1 MTVAARGHGHGHVFV
16 MTPRRRGEGVDAGI
30 RFPRARVFREKRAA
44 KDSTVLAEPRPLL
57 PSRHARILLSGSR
70 LSMGTTGTRNRVGRG
85 ERSLG
90 TPSGHSSE
98 FSEHL
103 LRTAEIPV
111 HAHSTEHVDRLGEMC
126 PRLSNLTRG
135 REQMSV
141 TEVAPGQLR

>member
-1 MTVAARGHGHGHVFV
+1 MPEFDFHVRAYPERNA
-16 MTPRRRGEGVDAGI
+16 PRKIRRSWRSPD
-30 RFPRARVFREKRAA
+30 R
-44 KDSTVLAEPRPLL
+44 SYRPDTLGFCF
-57 PSRHARILLSGSR
+57 SGSR

-135 REQMSV
+135 REEMSV